1 MAARL
6 SRDRVEVGSGGR
18 EDPLPRP
25 LARGTGVF
33 SVEGVGQG
41 NGTSAAAEVA
51 VVLFFDSQKVETQ
64 PVDQDG
70 GKHGTSVLLAFT
82 SPDDYLTPVQVQ
94 VFHTQTQGLEKAQAT
109 AVKEGTDQPRNAVDL
124 GQHQPDL
131 LSAENHGDVLGPFGV
146 DQVSQPRKFALQDLL
161 VEKQQ
166 GSQRLILG
174 RRADVSF
181 GETRKKGANL
191 GLGQGFG
198 MALAVEDDEAPNPSD
213 VGLLGARAIVT
224 GSQAFPDL
232 VKKTRWLGRKSG

>member
-1 MAARL
+1 
-6 SRDRVEVGSGGR
+6 
-18 EDPLPRP
+18 
-25 LARGTGVF
+25 
-33 SVEGVGQG
+33 
-41 NGTSAAAEVA
+41 
-51 VVLFFDSQKVETQ
+51 
-64 PVDQDG
+64 
-70 GKHGTSVLLAFT
+70 
-82 SPDDYLTPVQVQ
+82 
-94 VFHTQTQGLEKAQAT
+94 
-109 AVKEGTDQPRNAVDL
+109 
-124 GQHQPDL
+124 
-131 LSAENHGDVLGPFGV
+131 V

-232 VKKTRWLGRKSG
+232 VKKTRSLPWPGVDVRPKIISLVKKEGKFTALPLLNHSNLQPSVLYVLRP

>member
-1 MAARL
+1 
-6 SRDRVEVGSGGR
+6 
-18 EDPLPRP
+18 
-25 LARGTGVF
+25 
-33 SVEGVGQG
+33 
-41 NGTSAAAEVA
+41 
-51 VVLFFDSQKVETQ
+51 
-64 PVDQDG
+64 
-70 GKHGTSVLLAFT
+70 
-82 SPDDYLTPVQVQ
+82 
-94 VFHTQTQGLEKAQAT
+94 
-109 AVKEGTDQPRNAVDL
+109 
-124 GQHQPDL
+124 
-131 LSAENHGDVLGPFGV
+131 V

-232 VKKTRWLGRKSG
+232 VKKTRGLVCSIRRHVARGRRPDSSCVSPRIRVKISATTFRHTKA